1 MLNSLYIEN
10 IAVIE
15 KTNIDFTK
23 GFNVLTGETGAG
35 KSIIIGSI
43 NALLGGR
50 ISKDIIRSGADT
62 AFVSGSFSVTNPQV
76 YSLLEQYGFECD
88 RDDRLILQRKLTANG
103 KSSCRING
111 RPANLAVLKEIT
123 AHLVNVHGQH
133 ESYSLMSSEK
143 HIEYIDSIGE
153 LDSIKKEY
161 RENLA
166 ILRDYRKRLKSAQ
179 TDDSQRE
186 RQIDLLRYQ
195 INEIEQAAPQEG
207 EYEQLTEERSKAQTA
222 QDIIRSLSEAE
233 AILAGEEQIN
243 GCIDALR
250 ECSDCIGRVSEYVPV
265 TEKLSERIT
274 NVYYELQ
281 DCAEEIS
288 SILEGIDTDPYR
300 LQEIEERL
308 DVLYRLSKKYGSTTA
323 EILEFYENAKGQLQQ
338 LEDYEFNM
346 ESLQKDYDKYFQ
358 ATKELALKLSAERK
372 KISREFAARVKEEM
386 TYLDMPNV
394 NLEVSIERCP
404 LNENGCDKLEF
415 LISAN
420 PGEDPKPVSKIASG
434 GELSRM
440 MLAITNVIASHN
452 IVSTMIFDEVDT
464 GISGSASQKVGYKLK
479 ALSETRQVICIT
491 HQAQIAALAD
501 THFLIKKNVE
511 NNRTFTQVSELS
523 FENRVRELARIIGG
537 VSITELTLKHA
548 EEMLL
553 QSKSKNKI

>member
-133 ESYSLMSSEK
+133 ESYSLMSPEK

-207 EYEQLTEERSKAQTA
+207 EYEQLTEERSKAQNA

-479 ALSETRQVICIT
+479 SLSETRQVICIT

-523 FENRVRELARIIGG
+523 FEDRVRELARIIGG

-553 QSKSKNKI
+553 QSKNKNKI

>member
-50 ISKDIIRSGADT
+50 ISKDMIRFGADT
-62 AFVSGSFSVTNPQV
+62 AFVSGSFTVTNNVV
-76 YSLLEQYGFECD
+76 YDLLNKYGFDCE
-88 RDDRLILQRKLTANG
+88 DDEELILQRKLTSSG

-111 RPANLAVLKEIT
+111 RPATLAILKEIT

-133 ESYSLMSSEK
+133 ESYNLMSPEK
-143 HIEYIDSIGE
+143 HITYIDSIGD

-166 ILRDYRKRLKSAQ
+166 ILRECKRKLNNAQ

-195 INEIEQAAPQEG
+195 INEIEDIDPKEG
-207 EYEQLTEERSKAQTA
+207 EYEQLTEERNKALNA
-222 QDIIRSLSEAE
+222 QDIIKNISVAA
-233 AILAGEEQIN
+233 AILSGGEDGS
-243 GCIDALR
+243 GCISLLK
-250 ECSDCIGRVSEYVPV
+250 ECNDYISEISEYMPQ
-265 TEKLSERIT
+265 SENISKRIS

-281 DCAEEIS
+281 DCEEELS
-288 SILEGIDTDPYR
+288 SLLDTVDTNPYR
-300 LQEIEERL
+300 LEEIEERL
-308 DVLYRLSKKYGSTTA
+308 DLLYKLSKKYGSTTE
-323 EILEFYENAKGQLQQ
+323 EILQFCENAKNELAQ
-338 LEDYEFNM
+338 LEDYEFNL
-346 ESLQKDYDKYFQ
+346 EHLQKEYNKYFQ
-358 ATKELALKLSAERK
+358 STKALALQLSAKRK
-372 KISREFAARVKEEM
+372 EISNEFMSRVKEEM

-394 NLEVSIERCP
+394 NLKVNIERCP

-420 PGEDPKPVSKIASG
+420 PGEEPKSVSKIASG

-440 MLAITNVIASHN
+440 MLAITNVIAANN
-452 IVSTMIFDEVDT
+452 IVATMIFDEVDT

-479 ALSETRQVICIT
+479 ALSAARQVICIT

-511 NNRTFTQVSELS
+511 NNRTFTQVTPLN
-523 FENRVRELARIIGG
+523 FKQRTHELARIIGG

-548 EEMLL
+548 EEMLIKAE
-553 QSKSKNKI
+553 QSN

>member
-50 ISKDIIRSGADT
+50 ISKDMIRFGADT
-62 AFVSGSFSVTNPQV
+62 AFVSGSFTVTNNVV
-76 YSLLEQYGFECD
+76 YDLLNKYGFDCE
-88 RDDRLILQRKLTANG
+88 DDEELILQRKLTSSG

-111 RPANLAVLKEIT
+111 RPATLAILKEIT

-133 ESYSLMSSEK
+133 ESYNLMSPEK
-143 HIEYIDSIGE
+143 HITYIDSIGD

-166 ILRDYRKRLKSAQ
+166 ILRECKRKLNNAQ

-195 INEIEQAAPQEG
+195 INEIEEIDPKEG
-207 EYEQLTEERSKAQTA
+207 EYEQLTEERNKALNA
-222 QDIIRSLSEAE
+222 QDIIKNISVAA
-233 AILAGEEQIN
+233 AILSGGEDGS
-243 GCIDALR
+243 GCISLLK
-250 ECSDCIGRVSEYVPV
+250 ECSDYISEISEYMPQ
-265 TEKLSERIT
+265 SENISRRIS

-281 DCAEEIS
+281 DCEEELS
-288 SILEGIDTDPYR
+288 SLLDTVDTNPYR
-300 LQEIEERL
+300 LEEIEERL
-308 DVLYRLSKKYGSTTA
+308 DLLYKLSKKYGNTTE
-323 EILEFYENAKGQLQQ
+323 EILQFCENAKNELAQ
-338 LEDYEFNM
+338 LEDYEFNL
-346 ESLQKDYDKYFQ
+346 EHLQKEYNKYFQ
-358 ATKELALKLSAERK
+358 STKALALQLSAKRK
-372 KISREFAARVKEEM
+372 EISNEFMSRVKEEM

-394 NLEVSIERCP
+394 NLKVNIERCP

-420 PGEDPKPVSKIASG
+420 PGEEPKSVSKIASG

-440 MLAITNVIASHN
+440 MLAITNVIAANN
-452 IVSTMIFDEVDT
+452 IVATMIFDEVDT

-479 ALSETRQVICIT
+479 ALSATRQVICIT

-511 NNRTFTQVSELS
+511 NNRTFTQVTPLN
-523 FENRVRELARIIGG
+523 FKQRTHELARIIGG

-548 EEMLL
+548 EEMLIKAE
-553 QSKSKNKI
+553 QSN

>member
-50 ISKDIIRSGADT
+50 ISKDMIRSGADT
-62 AFVSGSFSVTNPQV
+62 AFVSGSFTVTNNVV
-76 YSLLEQYGFECD
+76 YDLLNKYGFDCE
-88 RDDRLILQRKLTANG
+88 DDEELILQRKLTSSG

-111 RPANLAVLKEIT
+111 RPATLAILKEIT

-133 ESYSLMSSEK
+133 ESYNLMSPEK
-143 HIEYIDSIGE
+143 HITYIDSIGD

-166 ILRDYRKRLKSAQ
+166 ILRECKRKLNNAQ

-195 INEIEQAAPQEG
+195 INEIEEIDPKEG
-207 EYEQLTEERSKAQTA
+207 EYEQLTEERSKALNA
-222 QDIIRSLSEAE
+222 QDIIKNISVAA
-233 AILAGEEQIN
+233 AILSGGEDGS
-243 GCIDALR
+243 GCISLLK
-250 ECSDCIGRVSEYVPV
+250 ECSDYISEISEYMPQ
-265 TEKLSERIT
+265 SENISRRIS

-281 DCAEEIS
+281 DCEEELS
-288 SILEGIDTDPYR
+288 SLLDTVDTNPYR
-300 LQEIEERL
+300 LEEIEERL
-308 DVLYRLSKKYGSTTA
+308 DLLYKLSKKYGNTTE
-323 EILEFYENAKGQLQQ
+323 EILQFCENAKNELAQ
-338 LEDYEFNM
+338 LEDYEFNL
-346 ESLQKDYDKYFQ
+346 EHLQKEYNKYFQ
-358 ATKELALKLSAERK
+358 STKALALQLSAKRK
-372 KISREFAARVKEEM
+372 EISNEFMSRVKEEM

-394 NLEVSIERCP
+394 NLKVNIERCP

-420 PGEDPKPVSKIASG
+420 PGEEPKSVSKIASG

-440 MLAITNVIASHN
+440 MLAITNVIAANN
-452 IVSTMIFDEVDT
+452 IVATMIFDEVDT

-479 ALSETRQVICIT
+479 ALSATRQVICIT

-511 NNRTFTQVSELS
+511 NNRTFTQVTPLN
-523 FENRVRELARIIGG
+523 FKQRTHELARIIGG

-548 EEMLL
+548 EEMLIKAE
-553 QSKSKNKI
+553 QSN

>member
-1 MLNSLYIEN
+1 M
-10 IAVIE
+10 
-15 KTNIDFTK
+15 
-23 GFNVLTGETGAG
+23 
-35 KSIIIGSI
+35 
-43 NALLGGR
+43 
-50 ISKDIIRSGADT
+50 
-62 AFVSGSFSVTNPQV
+62 
-76 YSLLEQYGFECD
+76 
-88 RDDRLILQRKLTANG
+88 
-103 KSSCRING
+103 
-111 RPANLAVLKEIT
+111 
-123 AHLVNVHGQH
+123 
-133 ESYSLMSSEK
+133 
-143 HIEYIDSIGE
+143 
-153 LDSIKKEY
+153 
-161 RENLA
+161 
-166 ILRDYRKRLKSAQ
+166 
-179 TDDSQRE
+179 
-186 RQIDLLRYQ
+186 
-195 INEIEQAAPQEG
+195 
-207 EYEQLTEERSKAQTA
+207 
-222 QDIIRSLSEAE
+222 
-233 AILAGEEQIN
+233 
-243 GCIDALR
+243 
-250 ECSDCIGRVSEYVPV
+250 
-265 TEKLSERIT
+265 
-274 NVYYELQ
+274 
-281 DCAEEIS
+281 
-288 SILEGIDTDPYR
+288 
-300 LQEIEERL
+300 
-308 DVLYRLSKKYGSTTA
+308 
-323 EILEFYENAKGQLQQ
+323 EFYENAKGQLQQ

-372 KISREFAARVKEEM
+372 KISREVAARVKEEM

-523 FENRVRELARIIGG
+523 FEDRVRELARIIGG

>member
-50 ISKDIIRSGADT
+50 ISKDMIRSGADT
-62 AFVSGSFSVTNPQV
+62 AFVSGSFTVTNNVV
-76 YSLLEQYGFECD
+76 YDLLNKYGFDCE
-88 RDDRLILQRKLTANG
+88 DDEELILQRKLTSSG

-111 RPANLAVLKEIT
+111 RPATLAILKEIT

-133 ESYSLMSSEK
+133 ESYNLMSPEK
-143 HIEYIDSIGE
+143 HITYIDSIGD

-166 ILRDYRKRLKSAQ
+166 ILRECKRKLNNAQ

-195 INEIEQAAPQEG
+195 INEIEEIDPKEG
-207 EYEQLTEERSKAQTA
+207 EYEQLTEERSKALNA
-222 QDIIRSLSEAE
+222 QDIIKNISVAA
-233 AILAGEEQIN
+233 AILSGGEDGS
-243 GCIDALR
+243 GCISLLK
-250 ECSDCIGRVSEYVPV
+250 ECNDYISEISEYMPQ
-265 TEKLSERIT
+265 SENISRRIS

-281 DCAEEIS
+281 DCEEELS
-288 SILEGIDTDPYR
+288 SLLDTVDTNPYR
-300 LQEIEERL
+300 LEEIEERL
-308 DVLYRLSKKYGSTTA
+308 DLLYKLSKKYGNTTE
-323 EILEFYENAKGQLQQ
+323 EILQFCENAKNELAQ
-338 LEDYEFNM
+338 LEDYEFNL
-346 ESLQKDYDKYFQ
+346 EHLQKEYNKYFQ
-358 ATKELALKLSAERK
+358 STKALALQLSAKRK
-372 KISREFAARVKEEM
+372 EISNEFMSRVKEEM

-394 NLEVSIERCP
+394 NLKVNIERCP

-420 PGEDPKPVSKIASG
+420 PGEEPKSVSKIASG

-440 MLAITNVIASHN
+440 MLAITNVIAANN
-452 IVSTMIFDEVDT
+452 IVATMIFDEVDT

-479 ALSETRQVICIT
+479 ALSATRQVICIT

-511 NNRTFTQVSELS
+511 NNRTFTQVTPLN
-523 FENRVRELARIIGG
+523 FKQRTHELARIIGG

-548 EEMLL
+548 EEMLIKAE
-553 QSKSKNKI
+553 QSN

>member
-88 RDDRLILQRKLTANG
+88 QDDRLILQRKLTANG

-133 ESYSLMSSEK
+133 ESYSLMSPEK

-207 EYEQLTEERSKAQTA
+207 EYEQLTEERSKAQNA

-420 PGEDPKPVSKIASG
+420 PGEAPKPVSKIASG

-523 FENRVRELARIIGG
+523 FEDRVRELARIIGG

>member
-133 ESYSLMSSEK
+133 ESYSLMSPEK

-207 EYEQLTEERSKAQTA
+207 EYEQLTEERSKAQNA

-346 ESLQKDYDKYFQ
+346 ESQQKDYDKYFQ

-420 PGEDPKPVSKIASG
+420 PGETPKPVSKIASG

-523 FENRVRELARIIGG
+523 FEDRVRELARIIGG

>member
-88 RDDRLILQRKLTANG
+88 RDDQLILQRKLTANG

-111 RPANLAVLKEIT
+111 KPANLAVLKEIT

-133 ESYSLMSSEK
+133 ESYNLMSPEK

-166 ILRDYRKRLKSAQ
+166 ILRDYRKKLKSAQ

-207 EYEQLTEERSKAQTA
+207 EYEQLTEERSKAQNA
-222 QDIIRSLSEAE
+222 QDIIKSLSEAE
-233 AILAGEEQIN
+233 AILAGEEQVN
-243 GCIDALR
+243 GCIDTLR

-323 EILEFYENAKGQLQQ
+323 EILEFCENAKGQLQQ

-372 KISREFAARVKEEM
+372 KISREFALKVKEEM

-420 PGEDPKPVSKIASG
+420 PGEAPKPVSKIASG

-523 FENRVRELARIIGG
+523 FEDRVRELARIIGG

-553 QSKSKNKI
+553 QSKNKNEI

>member
-133 ESYSLMSSEK
+133 ESYNLMSPEK

-207 EYEQLTEERSKAQTA
+207 EYEQLTEERSKAQNA

-233 AILAGEEQIN
+233 AILTGEEQIN

-479 ALSETRQVICIT
+479 SLSETRQVICIT

-523 FENRVRELARIIGG
+523 FEDRVRELARIIGG

>member
-88 RDDRLILQRKLTANG
+88 RNDRLILQRKLTANG

-133 ESYSLMSSEK
+133 ESYSLMSPEK

-207 EYEQLTEERSKAQTA
+207 EYEQLTEERSKAQNA

-250 ECSDCIGRVSEYVPV
+250 ECNDCIGRVSEYVPV

-323 EILEFYENAKGQLQQ
+323 EIFEFYENAKGQLQQ

-420 PGEDPKPVSKIASG
+420 PGETPKPVSKIASG

-479 ALSETRQVICIT
+479 SLSETRQVICIT

-523 FENRVRELARIIGG
+523 FEDRVRELARIIGG

>member
-103 KSSCRING
+103 KSSCRIHG
-111 RPANLAVLKEIT
+111 RPANRAVLKEIT

-133 ESYSLMSSEK
+133 ESYSLMSPEK

-207 EYEQLTEERSKAQTA
+207 EYEQLTEERSKAQNA

-479 ALSETRQVICIT
+479 SLSETRQVICIT

-523 FENRVRELARIIGG
+523 FEDRVRELARIIGG

>member
-50 ISKDIIRSGADT
+50 ISKDMIRSGADT
-62 AFVSGSFSVTNPQV
+62 AFVSGSFTVTNNVV
-76 YSLLEQYGFECD
+76 YDLLNKYGFDCE
-88 RDDRLILQRKLTANG
+88 DDEELILQRKLTSSG

-111 RPANLAVLKEIT
+111 RPATLAILKEIT

-133 ESYSLMSSEK
+133 ESYNLMSPEK
-143 HIEYIDSIGE
+143 HITYIDSIGD

-166 ILRDYRKRLKSAQ
+166 ILRECKRKLNNAQ

-195 INEIEQAAPQEG
+195 INEIEEIDPKEG
-207 EYEQLTEERSKAQTA
+207 EYEQLTEERSKALNA
-222 QDIIRSLSEAE
+222 QDIIKNISVAA
-233 AILAGEEQIN
+233 AILSGGEDSS
-243 GCIDALR
+243 GCISLLK
-250 ECSDCIGRVSEYVPV
+250 ECNDYISEISEYMPQ
-265 TEKLSERIT
+265 SENISRRIS

-281 DCAEEIS
+281 DCEEELS
-288 SILEGIDTDPYR
+288 SLLDTVDTNPYR
-300 LQEIEERL
+300 LEEIEERL
-308 DVLYRLSKKYGSTTA
+308 DLLYKLSKKYGNTTE
-323 EILEFYENAKGQLQQ
+323 EILQFCENAKNELAQ
-338 LEDYEFNM
+338 LEDYEFNL
-346 ESLQKDYDKYFQ
+346 EHLQKEYNKYFQ
-358 ATKELALKLSAERK
+358 STKALALQLSAKRK
-372 KISREFAARVKEEM
+372 EISNEFMSRVKEEM

-394 NLEVSIERCP
+394 NLKVNIERCP

-420 PGEDPKPVSKIASG
+420 PGEEPKSVSKIASG

-440 MLAITNVIASHN
+440 MLAITNVIAANN
-452 IVSTMIFDEVDT
+452 IVATMIFDEVDT

-479 ALSETRQVICIT
+479 ALSATRQVICIT

-511 NNRTFTQVSELS
+511 NNRTFTQVTPLN
-523 FENRVRELARIIGG
+523 FKQRTHELARIIGG

-548 EEMLL
+548 EEMLIKAE
-553 QSKSKNKI
+553 QSN

>member
-88 RDDRLILQRKLTANG
+88 QDDRLILQRKLTANG

-133 ESYSLMSSEK
+133 ESYSLMSPEK

-207 EYEQLTEERSKAQTA
+207 EYEQLTEERSKAQNA

-523 FENRVRELARIIGG
+523 FEDRVRELARIIGG

-553 QSKSKNKI
+553 QSKNKNEI

>member
-133 ESYSLMSSEK
+133 ESYSLMSPEK

-207 EYEQLTEERSKAQTA
+207 EYEQLTEERSKAQNA

-479 ALSETRQVICIT
+479 SLSETRQVICIT

-523 FENRVRELARIIGG
+523 FEDRVRELARIIGG

>member
-133 ESYSLMSSEK
+133 ESYNLMSPEK

-207 EYEQLTEERSKAQTA
+207 EYERLTEERSKAQNA

-338 LEDYEFNM
+338 LKDYEFNM

-523 FENRVRELARIIGG
+523 FEDRVRELARIIGG

>member
-88 RDDRLILQRKLTANG
+88 QDDRLILQRKLTANG

-133 ESYSLMSSEK
+133 ESYNLMSPEK

-207 EYEQLTEERSKAQTA
+207 EYEQLTEERSKAQNA

-288 SILEGIDTDPYR
+288 LILEGIDTDPYR

-523 FENRVRELARIIGG
+523 FEDRVRELARIIGG

>member
-76 YSLLEQYGFECD
+76 YNLLEQYGFECD

-133 ESYSLMSSEK
+133 ESYSLMSPEK

-207 EYEQLTEERSKAQTA
+207 EYEQLTEERSKAQNA

-394 NLEVSIERCP
+394 DLEVSIERCP

-420 PGEDPKPVSKIASG
+420 PGEEPKPVSKIASG

-523 FENRVRELARIIGG
+523 FEDRVRELARIIGG

>member
-50 ISKDIIRSGADT
+50 ISKDMIRFGADT
-62 AFVSGSFSVTNPQV
+62 AFVSGSFTVTNNVV
-76 YSLLEQYGFECD
+76 YDLLNKYGFDCE
-88 RDDRLILQRKLTANG
+88 DDEELILQRKLTSSG

-111 RPANLAVLKEIT
+111 RPATLAILKEIT

-133 ESYSLMSSEK
+133 ESYNLMSPEK
-143 HIEYIDSIGE
+143 HITYIDSIGD

-166 ILRDYRKRLKSAQ
+166 ILRECKRKLNNAQ

-195 INEIEQAAPQEG
+195 INEIEEIDPKEG
-207 EYEQLTEERSKAQTA
+207 EYEQLTEERNKALNA
-222 QDIIRSLSEAE
+222 QDIIKNISVAA
-233 AILAGEEQIN
+233 AILSGGEDGS
-243 GCIDALR
+243 GCISLLK
-250 ECSDCIGRVSEYVPV
+250 ECSDYISEISEYMPQ
-265 TEKLSERIT
+265 SENISRRIS

-281 DCAEEIS
+281 DCEEELS
-288 SILEGIDTDPYR
+288 SLLDTVDTNPYR
-300 LQEIEERL
+300 FEEIEERL
-308 DVLYRLSKKYGSTTA
+308 DLLYKLSKKYGNTTE
-323 EILEFYENAKGQLQQ
+323 EILQFCENAKNELAQ
-338 LEDYEFNM
+338 LEDYEFNL
-346 ESLQKDYDKYFQ
+346 EHLQKEYNKYFQ
-358 ATKELALKLSAERK
+358 STKALALQLSAKRK
-372 KISREFAARVKEEM
+372 EISNEFMSRVKEEM

-394 NLEVSIERCP
+394 NLKVNIERCP

-420 PGEDPKPVSKIASG
+420 PGEEPKSVSKIASG

-440 MLAITNVIASHN
+440 MLAITNVIAANN
-452 IVSTMIFDEVDT
+452 IVATMIFDEVDT

-479 ALSETRQVICIT
+479 ALSATRQVICIT

-511 NNRTFTQVSELS
+511 NNRTFTQVTPLN
-523 FENRVRELARIIGG
+523 FKQRTHELARIIGG

-548 EEMLL
+548 EEMLIKAE
-553 QSKSKNKI
+553 QSN

>member
-50 ISKDIIRSGADT
+50 ISKDMIRSGADT
-62 AFVSGSFSVTNPQV
+62 AFVSGSFSVTNPV
-76 YSLLEQYGFECD
+76 VFDLLNKYGFECD
-88 RDDRLILQRKLTANG
+88 EDDRLILQRKLTSGG

-111 RPANLAVLKEIT
+111 RPATLSVLKEIT

-133 ESYSLMSSEK
+133 ESYNLMSPEK
-143 HIEYIDSIGE
+143 HITYIDSIGE
-153 LDSIKKEY
+153 LDGIKREY

-166 ILRDYRKRLKSAQ
+166 VLRECKRKLNAAQ

-195 INEIEQAAPQEG
+195 INEIEEVNPQEG
-207 EYEQLTEERSKAQTA
+207 EYEQLTEERSKAINA
-222 QDIIRSLSEAE
+222 QDIIKSLSMAD
-233 AILAGEEQIN
+233 AILSGTDASN
-243 GCIDALR
+243 GCISSLR
-250 ECSDCIGRVSEYVPV
+250 ECSDHINDVLDYMPKSEQI
-265 TEKLSERIT
+265 SERIT
-274 NVYYELQ
+274 NAYYELQ

-288 SILEGIDTDPYR
+288 SMLDGIDTDPYR

-308 DVLYRLSKKYGSTTA
+308 DLLYRLSKKYGNTTE
-323 EILEFYENAKGQLQQ
+323 EILAFCQNAKEQLAQ
-338 LEDYEFNM
+338 LEDYEFNI
-346 ESLQKDYDKYFQ
+346 ENLKSEYDKYFQ
-358 ATKELALKLSAERK
+358 STKKLALQLSAKRK
-372 KISREFAARVKEEM
+372 EISQEFAAKVKKEM

-394 NLEVSIERCP
+394 NLKVNIERCP

-420 PGEDPKPVSKIASG
+420 PGEEPKPVSKIASG

-440 MLAITNVIASHN
+440 MLAITNVIASDN

-464 GISGSASQKVGYKLK
+464 GISGSASQKVGYKLR
-479 ALSETRQVICIT
+479 ALSESRQVICIT
-491 HQAQIAALAD
+491 HQAQIAALAH

-511 NNRTFTQVSELS
+511 NNRTYTQVIPLS
-523 FENRVRELARIIGG
+523 FEQRAQELARIIGG

-553 QSKSKNKI
+553 EGGNIPS

>member
-35 KSIIIGSI
+35 KSIIIDSI

-133 ESYSLMSSEK
+133 ESYSLMSPEK

-207 EYEQLTEERSKAQTA
+207 EYEQLTEERSKAQNA

-323 EILEFYENAKGQLQQ
+323 EIFEFYENAKGQLQQ

-523 FENRVRELARIIGG
+523 FEDRVRELARIIGG

-553 QSKSKNKI
+553 QSKNKNKI

>member
-88 RDDRLILQRKLTANG
+88 QDDQLILQRKLTANG

-111 RPANLAVLKEIT
+111 KPANLAVLKEIT

-133 ESYSLMSSEK
+133 ESYNLMSPEK

-166 ILRDYRKRLKSAQ
+166 ILRDYRKKLKSAQ

-207 EYEQLTEERSKAQTA
+207 EYEQLTEERSKAQNA
-222 QDIIRSLSEAE
+222 QDIIKSLSEAE
-233 AILAGEEQIN
+233 AILAGEDQVN

-308 DVLYRLSKKYGSTTA
+308 DVLYRLSKKYGGTTA
-323 EILEFYENAKGQLQQ
+323 EILEFCENAKSQLQQ

-372 KISREFAARVKEEM
+372 KISREFALKVKEEM

-420 PGEDPKPVSKIASG
+420 PGEAPKPVSKIASG

-523 FENRVRELARIIGG
+523 FEDRVRELARIIGG

-553 QSKSKNKI
+553 QSKNKNEI

>member
-76 YSLLEQYGFECD
+76 YRLLEQYGFECD

-133 ESYSLMSSEK
+133 ESYSLMSPEK

-207 EYEQLTEERSKAQTA
+207 EYEQLTEERSKAQNA

-479 ALSETRQVICIT
+479 SLSETRQVICIT

-523 FENRVRELARIIGG
+523 FEDRVRELARIIGG